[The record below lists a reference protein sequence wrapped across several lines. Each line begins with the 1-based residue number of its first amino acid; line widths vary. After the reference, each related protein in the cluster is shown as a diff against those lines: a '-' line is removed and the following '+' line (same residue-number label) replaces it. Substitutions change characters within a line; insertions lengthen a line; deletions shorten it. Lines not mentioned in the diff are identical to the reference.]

1 MSALRASGVPRDHL
15 WDAWPQVWP
24 LLKPA
29 YDKSR
34 EKTDLLGGL
43 ISKDLQ
49 LWQVSDNLIPVAGIV
64 TRLLRESTSGNLH
77 CRLWLVGGSRLSEWA
92 PDFIAKLIPWAKAEG
107 CTEINGSGRKG
118 WRRIVARFGGVESG
132 EEDGQPV
139 WRLAL

>member
-1 MSALRASGVPRDHL
+1 MSSLRASGVPRDYL

-43 ISKDLQ
+43 LSRDLQ
-49 LWQVSDNLIPVAGIV
+49 LWLISDNLVPVAGIV

-77 CRLWLVGGSRLSEWA
+77 CRLWLVGGCRLSEWA
-92 PDFIAKLIPWAKAEG
+92 PDFIEKLIPWAKAEG

-118 WRRIVARFGGVESG
+118 WRRIVARFGGVEDG
-132 EEDGQPV
+132 EEDGLPV

>member
-1 MSALRASGVPRDHL
+1 
-15 WDAWPQVWP
+15 

-43 ISKDLQ
+43 LSKDLQ
-49 LWQVSDNLIPVAGIV
+49 IWQVSANLIPVAGIV

-77 CRLWLVGGSRLSEWA
+77 CRIWLVGGSRLSEWA
-92 PDFIAKLIPWAKAEG
+92 PDFIEKLIPWAKAEG

-118 WRRIVARFGGVESG
+118 WRRIVAHFGGVEEG
-132 EEDGQPV
+132 EEDGLPV
-139 WRLAL
+139 WRLSL

>member
-1 MSALRASGVPRDHL
+1 MSSLRASGVPRDYL

-43 ISKDLQ
+43 LSKDLQ
-49 LWQVSDNLIPVAGIV
+49 LWLISDNLIPVAGIV

-77 CRLWLVGGSRLSEWA
+77 CRLWLVGGYRLSEWA

-118 WRRIVARFGGVESG
+118 WRRIVARFGGVEDG